1 VRSRQGNLKIVI
13 VKLQPTWLV
22 VLNCMKNVVESAL
35 SCCCTSAI
43 REVNTRRNNLFHTR
57 NYLDN
62 IFTAVQ
68 TAQVCSVSGL
78 GLWTR
83 KFSCTEDNGLFIA
96 WH

>member
-1 VRSRQGNLKIVI
+1 
-13 VKLQPTWLV
+13 
-22 VLNCMKNVVESAL
+22 MKNVVKNAL

-68 TAQVCSVSGL
+68 TAQVCAFRTLASESARSRAQK
-78 GLWTR
+78 TMAR
-83 KFSCTEDNGLFIA
+83 FIA